1 MAADKKL
8 TYSAKYKMNTKPA
21 LNRERIEIAIFPKTP

>member
-8 TYSAKYKMNTKPA
+8 TYSAKYEIDTKSA